1 MMTPMNRLLIT
12 SAMAGMAVM
21 AGPLPWVSGQTPV
34 AAKPPA
40 SQPASAPAP
49 TLSNTPPS
57 YNSTQR
63 LPDEILNGNRR
74 QTIVL
79 PSEPR
84 EGDEAPEG
92 SGGVVA
98 KLAPEVQ
105 RLPEGYVIGARPAR
119 IKSDGDWQVAYLIPQ
134 EGMPE
139 TPPLRLL
146 PNQYLEMI
154 ETVLA
159 DAGTTTQF
167 LLTGRVTEFQ
177 GVNYLLVEHIAQLMP
192 SSLATKPAPAK
203 PSTAPAEAGNDST
216 ASRPAGSDAAP
227 GQATRP
233 ASDREPSAEEVIRKL
248 MQTEPARALV
258 IPRERVEKPA
268 ASMPAAAEKSK
279 LPASLFEPERAPAP
293 ATPPAGDAAKEGI
306 TWSESTWLIDQLG
319 RVVPAGG
326 AWWSLAFENRG
337 QEANRRP
344 VRLLPNR
351 LLETAIALSGGGTR
365 GVVFSISGE
374 VTTYR
379 GQNYLMIR
387 KVLVRRDMGNFR

>member
-1 MMTPMNRLLIT
+1 MMIPMNRLLIT
-12 SAMAGMAVM
+12 SAMAGLAVM
-21 AGPLPWVSGQTPV
+21 AGPLPWILGQTTAAPKPV
-34 AAKPPA
+34 T
-40 SQPASAPAP
+40 SRPASAPA
-49 TLSNTPPS
+49 LSNAPPA

-63 LPDEILNGNRR
+63 LSEELLNGNRR

-84 EGDEAPEG
+84 ESDDVPEG

-98 KLAPEVQ
+98 KLTPETQ
-105 RLPEGYVIGARPAR
+105 RLPEGYVIGARPAQ
-119 IKSDGDWQVAYLIPQ
+119 IKKDGEWQVATLTPQ
-134 EGMPE
+134 EGLPE

-146 PNQYLEMI
+146 PNQYLEML

-159 DAGTTTQF
+159 DTGGSSQF

-177 GVNYLLVEHIAQLMP
+177 GVNYLLVEHIAQLLPP
-192 SSLATKPAPAK
+192 SSVAKSAAAKPATVEGGAKDASTVTPPAVVNGTT
-203 PSTAPAEAGNDST
+203 P
-216 ASRPAGSDAAP
+216 
-227 GQATRP
+227 QATRP
-233 ASDREPSAEEVIRKL
+233 AGDREPSAEEVIRAL

-258 IPRERVEKPA
+258 LPQERTEQPP
-268 ASMPAAAEKSK
+268 ASMPSVKSK
-279 LPASLFEPERAPAP
+279 LPDTLIELPPVPTAPA
-293 ATPPAGDAAKEGI
+293 AGDSAKEGI
-306 TWSESTWLIDQLG
+306 AWSESTWLIDQLG

-337 QEANRRP
+337 QEASRKP

-387 KVLVRRDMGNFR
+387 KILARRDMGNFR